1 MKQVFQIMK
10 RSTRRKFIQ
19 QSTFAA
25 GLLLL
30 SDFIFG
36 AAEFKKADSMRFR
49 LLRHATLLLD
59 VNGKTILVDPMLS
72 KKDSMDPVVN
82 ASSNARIPMV
92 ELPVSDDE
100 LKQLLNMIDAVL
112 LTHTHRDHWDL
123 AAQQMI
129 DKRTPV
135 LCQPAD
141 EEKIKNQ
148 GFVNVTAIADELL
161 WNNILFSRTGGR
173 HGTGEIG
180 KLMGTVSGFVLSFGT
195 QKLYI
200 AGDTIWCSDV
210 EDAIAKHHPSHII
223 ANGGGAQFLTG
234 DPITMTTDDVLK
246 LSASTNATIT
256 VVHLDT
262 INHCLQKRAAFR
274 EMSNHHHLS
283 NRIRIP
289 EDGVWVTV

>member
-1 MKQVFQIMK
+1 MK
-10 RSTRRKFIQ
+10 RPTRRKFIQ
-19 QSTFAA
+19 QSTFAT
-25 GLLLL
+25 GLLLVP
-30 SDFIFG
+30 DFIF
-36 AAEFKKADSMRFR
+36 AATEFKMDGPMRFR
-49 LLRHATLLLD
+49 LLRHATLLLE

-82 ASSNARIPMV
+82 ASSTARIPMV
-92 ELPVSDDE
+92 ELPFSDEE
-100 LKQLLNMIDAVL
+100 LQQVLNKIDAVL
-112 LTHTHRDHWDL
+112 VTHTHRDHWDL

-129 DKRTPV
+129 DKRIPV

-141 EEKIKNQ
+141 EEKIKKQ
-148 GFVNVTAIADELL
+148 GFIHVTAIADELL
-161 WNNILFSRTGGR
+161 WNNISFSRTGGH

-200 AGDTIWCSDV
+200 AGDTIWCSDA
-210 EDAIAKHHPSHII
+210 ETAIAKHKPSHII

-246 LSASTNATIT
+246 LSASINATIT

-262 INHCLQKRAAFR
+262 INHCLQKRTAFR
-274 EMSNHHHLS
+274 EMSNHNRLT
-283 NRIRIP
+283 NRIHIP
-289 EDGVWVTV
+289 EDGDWVTV

>member
-1 MKQVFQIMK
+1 MKQAIQIMK
-10 RSTRRKFIQ
+10 RPTRRKFIQ
-19 QSTFAA
+19 QATYIAGSLLVPDLIFA
-25 GLLLL
+25 
-30 SDFIFG
+30 
-36 AAEFKKADSMRFR
+36 AAEFEMNGFMKFR
-49 LLRHATLLLD
+49 LLRHATLLLE
-59 VNGKTILVDPMLS
+59 VNGKKILVDPMLS

-82 ASSNARIPMV
+82 TSSNARIPMV
-92 ELPVSDDE
+92 ELPVSDDA
-100 LKQLLNMIDAVL
+100 LKQVLNTIDAVL
-112 LTHTHRDHWDL
+112 VTHTHRDHWDL

-141 EEKIKNQ
+141 EEKIKKQ
-148 GFVNVTAIADELL
+148 GFINVTAIADELL
-161 WNNILFSRTGGR
+161 WNNIVFSRTGGR

-200 AGDTIWCSDV
+200 TGDTIWCSDV
-210 EDAIAKHHPSHII
+210 EAAIAKHTPSHII
-223 ANGGGAQFLTG
+223 VNGGGAQFLTG

-246 LSASTNATIT
+246 LSATTNATIT

-262 INHCLQKRAAFR
+262 INHCLQKRTAFR
-274 EMSNHHHLS
+274 EMSNHNHLS

-289 EDGVWVTV
+289 EDGDWITV